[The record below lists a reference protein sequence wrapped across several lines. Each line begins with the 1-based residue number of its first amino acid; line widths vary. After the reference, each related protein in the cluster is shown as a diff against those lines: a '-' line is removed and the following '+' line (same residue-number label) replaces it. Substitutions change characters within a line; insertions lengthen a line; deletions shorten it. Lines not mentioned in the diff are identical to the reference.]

1 MDLEGRNIRID
12 FRDLSIMS
20 LYLPSGTNLNRLE
33 FKLNYMREF
42 LDYITLL
49 NKKIKNLVIAGDFN
63 ICHKPIDIHD
73 PIRNKNVSGF
83 LPVEREWIQKF
94 IDSGFT
100 DSFRVFNTHP
110 HKYSWWTY
118 RANARANNKGWR
130 IDYIMISNKMLELL
144 ESSSILSEVRHSDH
158 CPISINLSKK
168 NPI

>member
-63 ICHKPIDIHD
+63 ICHKAIDIHD

-83 LPVEREWIQKF
+83 LPVEREWLQKF

-100 DSFRVFNTHP
+100 DSFRVFNNQP
-110 HKYSWWTY
+110 DKYSWWTY

-130 IDYIMISNKMLELL
+130 IDYIMVSNKMLELL

>member
-1 MDLEGRNIRID
+1 M
-12 FRDLSIMS
+12 
-20 LYLPSGTNLNRLE
+20 
-33 FKLNYMREF
+33 
-42 LDYITLL
+42 
-49 NKKIKNLVIAGDFN
+49 
-63 ICHKPIDIHD
+63 
-73 PIRNKNVSGF
+73 
-83 LPVEREWIQKF
+83 QKF

-100 DSFRVFNTHP
+100 DSFRVFNNQP

-130 IDYIMISNKMLELL
+130 IDYIMVSNKMLELL